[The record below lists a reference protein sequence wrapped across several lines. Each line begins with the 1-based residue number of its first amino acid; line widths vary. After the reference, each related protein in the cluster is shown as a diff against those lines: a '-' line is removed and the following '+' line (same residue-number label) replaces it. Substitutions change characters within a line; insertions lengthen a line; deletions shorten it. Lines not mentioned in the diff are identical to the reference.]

1 MQSDQ
6 ELDASLLS
14 TDSWNREPVTGQ
26 KASDIN
32 RFKLPTLER
41 GKLSFSG
48 NERNHL
54 FQNHRGNT
62 FEDISGIS
70 GLDTPQDGRSFAVW
84 DFDRDGYQDIAL
96 LNINSPVVN
105 LFRNQHDQLNRSET
119 VQSNMVA
126 FKFVGGNRVGQASEE
141 FGPRD
146 GYGVRV
152 LLKLGDRTLVQQ
164 HRCGEGLGAQNS
176 NTMFFGIGESETVD
190 SAEIVWPSG
199 ISQRL
204 KDIDAG
210 SLVTVFEDETE
221 TDDRSGYEVTR
232 YLMDAQNTQEPSAEV
247 KRQLKFK
254 HLAKQKAELTM
265 YTSMAT
271 WCPNCLKRLPQLEL
285 LREHFAED
293 ELAMAGLPIDE
304 NDDEAKL
311 TAYME
316 EHQPPYELYRSVSF
330 SERKVFSD
338 LIIERIG
345 SDVLPATIIVD
356 EKGTV
361 LSVIAG
367 VPTISDLKQLLTD

>member
-6 ELDASLLS
+6 ELDASLLT

-70 GLDTPQDGRSFAVW
+70 GLDTSQDGRSFAVW
-84 DFDRDGYQDIAL
+84 DFDRDGWQDIAL
-96 LNINSPVVN
+96 LNINTPVVN
-105 LFRNQHDQLNRSET
+105 LFRNQRGQLDGSSNA
-119 VQSNMVA
+119 QGNMVA
-126 FKFVGGNRVGQASEE
+126 FKFVGGNRAGQASEE

-146 GYGVRV
+146 GYGARV

-176 NTMFFGIGESETVD
+176 NTMFFGIGASETVD
-190 SAEIVWPSG
+190 WAEIVWPSG
-199 ISQRL
+199 VSQRL

-232 YLMDAQNTQEPSAEV
+232 YLVDAQDTQKPSADVE
-247 KRQLKFK
+247 RQLKFK
-254 HLAKQKAELTM
+254 HLAKPKAELTI

-271 WCPNCLKRLPQLEL
+271 WCPNCLKRLPQLGL

-316 EHQPPYELYRSVSF
+316 KHQPPYELYSSVSF

-367 VPTISDLKQLLTD
+367 VPTISDLKQLLAD